1 MHPLIIARFAL
12 AINLLDVAKNELHFE
27 DFRDDVN
34 LSSLLSS
41 HATKP
46 CTSPVQVHPFLLL
59 LLYEVV
65 QLERKVQ
72 LGPIQL
78 LKNNSALSTVPVKRI
93 LSLHTMNTIK

>member
-1 MHPLIIARFAL
+1 MHPLIISRFAL
-12 AINLLDVAKNELHFE
+12 AVKFLDVAKSKLHFE

-46 CTSPVQVHPFLLL
+46 CTSLVQVLFAPAPVWKSPTGR
-59 LLYEVV
+59 ESM
-65 QLERKVQ
+65 Q

-78 LKNNSALSTVPVKRI
+78 LKNVSALRTVPVKGFC
-93 LSLHTMNTIK
+93 LSTP